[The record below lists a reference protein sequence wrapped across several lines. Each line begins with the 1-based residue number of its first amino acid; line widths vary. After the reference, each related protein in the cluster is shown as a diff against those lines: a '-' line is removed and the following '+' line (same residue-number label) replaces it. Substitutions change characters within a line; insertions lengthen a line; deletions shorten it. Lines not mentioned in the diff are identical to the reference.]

1 VLKTHGHLVSP
12 DIEAAAQDAPG
23 QLAEVADGGA
33 RVHVAAVPSG
43 LLKLERSRSQHLHS
57 ALAQLPVQEQL
68 AAAAELAAAGRV
80 LGAEAALQRAAEAAG
95 GTLKEL
101 EALSTEAVSAV
112 LPAGSSLDVA
122 QVRREAHVVREALCS
137 LEDHSG
143 WMVSRDDKLKVYYRH
158 LKGTTVHSLKFR
170 AVFDH
175 PLEHLLALAHEFDLI
190 PNWNKCAPAFL
201 GERGGS
207 RLGRQSDRGCKQ
219 RHAGCLLWYGLLRGC
234 TLRMTLPPNPN
245 PQVFPGGAD
254 AGGAVCV

>member
-1 VLKTHGHLVSP
+1 M
-12 DIEAAAQDAPG
+12 AAAV
-23 QLAEVADGGA
+23 L
-33 RVHVAAVPSG
+33 AAVQQT
-43 LLKLERSRSQHLHS
+43 RNRFRRR
-57 ALAQLPVQEQL
+57 V
-68 AAAAELAAAGRV
+68 AGC
-80 LGAEAALQRAAEAAG
+80 LSEA
-95 GTLKEL
+95 K
-101 EALSTEAVSAV
+101 LSTTT
-112 LPAGSSLDVA
+112 
-122 QVRREAHVVREALCS
+122 
-137 LEDHSG
+137 
-143 WMVSRDDKLKVYYRH
+143 H
-158 LKGTTVHSLKFR
+158 LARSLKFR